1 MTGRVTNRL
10 KLVLFAV
17 LVSLLGPGLISCK
30 KEPERLRPR
39 LVVVLVIDQF
49 RFDFLEKFNS
59 SFGSD
64 GFRRLIDHGAFF
76 ANANY
81 NYVPTYTAPGHAAIF
96 TGSAPAYNGIVGN
109 SWYDRESGQEKVMV
123 SDDRASLVTSYG
135 VESGTRT
142 TKPASPRSLIGTTIG
157 DQMRLSNG
165 FRSKVVAMSIKDRA
179 AVLPGG
185 KDANGAYFFDASSGS
200 FVSSDY
206 YFKELPRWVDKF
218 NSQLGPDRFFGKSWD
233 RALGPESYA
242 TTQAVTTVVGG
253 SPLGRHLPY
262 KIDGGAASPGEDFY
276 KAFLYTP
283 FASEYLAD
291 FAKAAIDGESLGAD
305 EYPDLLAISFSTPD
319 LVGHAYGP
327 DSEEVQDTYI
337 RLDAVIADFL
347 SYVDQKV
354 GLSHTVI
361 AMTGDHGV
369 SPVPQLMSL
378 NKFDAQT
385 IDPEKCKEAVNS
397 ALSVRFG
404 PGKWVLDIVN
414 EQVYL
419 DRNLMNQLKADPA
432 EAERITGEALL
443 ALPGIARYFTRT
455 QIINGQMS
463 DGPIARR
470 VANGFNPQRSGDV
483 WLITRPFTFLSEG
496 GAATTHGSPY
506 DYDTHVPVIFF
517 GAGIRHGRFY
527 SDCSPTDIAP
537 SLAALLHVE
546 PPPNVV
552 GRVLSECILPEN

>member
-1 MTGRVTNRL
+1 
-10 KLVLFAV
+10 
-17 LVSLLGPGLISCK
+17 
-30 KEPERLRPR
+30 
-39 LVVVLVIDQF
+39 
-49 RFDFLEKFNS
+49 
-59 SFGSD
+59 
-64 GFRRLIDHGAFF
+64 
-76 ANANY
+76 
-81 NYVPTYTAPGHAAIF
+81 
-96 TGSAPAYNGIVGN
+96 
-109 SWYDRESGQEKVMV
+109 MV

-135 VESGTRT
+135 IESSTRS

-157 DQMRLSNG
+157 DQMRMSNG
-165 FRSKVVAMSIKDRA
+165 FRSKVVSISIKDRA

-185 KDANGAYFFDASSGS
+185 KDANAAYFFDASSGS

-218 NSQLGPDRFFGKSWD
+218 NSQRGPDRFFGKVWD

-262 KIDGGAASPGEDFY
+262 KIDGGAAAPDEDFY
-276 KAFLYTP
+276 RAFLYSP
-283 FASEYLAD
+283 FASEYLED
-291 FAKAAIDGESLGAD
+291 FAKAAIEGESLGAD

-327 DSEEVQDTYI
+327 DSDEIEDTYI

-347 SYVDQKV
+347 SYLDQKV
-354 GLSHTVI
+354 GLSRTVV

-369 SPVPQLMSL
+369 SPVPQLLTL

-385 IDPEKCKEAVNS
+385 VDPEKCKEAVNS
-397 ALSVRFG
+397 ALSARFG
-404 PGKWVLDIVN
+404 AGTWVLDIVN

-419 DRNLMNQLKADPA
+419 DRNLMSQLKADPS
-432 EAERITGEALL
+432 EAERVAGEALL
-443 ALPGIARYFTRT
+443 GVPGVTRYFTRS
-455 QIINGQMS
+455 QILTGQMS

-470 VANGFNPQRSGDV
+470 VANGFNPERSGDV
-483 WLITRPFTFLSEG
+483 WLITRPFSFLSEG

-506 DYDTHVPVIFF
+506 DYDTHVPLILF
-517 GAGIRHGRFY
+517 GPGIRHGRY
-527 SDCSPTDIAP
+527 YTDCSPSDIAP

-552 GRVLSECILPEN
+552 GRVLSECITPEN

>member
-1 MTGRVTNRL
+1 MTGRVTNKL
-10 KLVLFAV
+10 KLTLFAV
-17 LVSLLGPGLISCK
+17 LVSLLAPGVISCRK
-30 KEPERLRPR
+30 DPERLRPR

-59 SFGSD
+59 SFGPD

-135 VESGTRT
+135 IESSTRT

-262 KIDGGAASPGEDFY
+262 KIDGGASSPGEDFY

-291 FAKAAIDGESLGAD
+291 FARAAIDGESLGAD

-419 DRNLMNQLKADPA
+419 DRNLMNQYKADPA
-432 EAERITGEALL
+432 EAERITGDALL
-443 ALPGIARYFTRT
+443 GVPGIARCFTRT